1 MHEIETMPSGRP
13 ASRGRVAIAG
23 AGLAGTLTACLLA
36 ARGWRVD
43 VFERRLDPRRHGDSG
58 GRSINLALA
67 TRGIHALRAARLD
80 IETMRHTV
88 AMRGRMVHV
97 AGSFPQLHPYGR
109 DPQDVIWSIH
119 RGRLN
124 RLLLDAAERA
134 GACVHHGAA
143 VEHVDCRTRELIL
156 SSGRRARFDLL
167 IGADG
172 ADSRVRAALAHT
184 ADLGIDCERQPH
196 GYKELEIPATA
207 DGGFRLE
214 PHALH
219 LWPRGG
225 YMCIALPN
233 TEGSFTTTLF
243 LPVDGSDHDDRDT
256 PSFASLPDGRAARR
270 LFERVFPD
278 LSPHVPALE
287 ADFDTHPVGTLG
299 TLRLQ
304 RWHAHGHTV
313 LLGDAAH
320 AMVPFHGQG
329 MNCALEDAVALAR
342 QLDAHPHERATAL
355 AAFEAERRPNALA
368 IQAMALENYIEMRAR
383 VATPGYAL
391 ERELSA
397 WLAERHPERFVP
409 RYSMVTFQRVPYTL
423 AYERGKIQADILRA
437 GTAGCDTF
445 HQIDL
450 RAVERDLRDRLPV
463 LSAA

>member
-1 MHEIETMPSGRP
+1 MYDTDTLSSGRP
-13 ASRGRVAIAG
+13 ASRGRIAIAG
-23 AGLAGTLTACLLA
+23 AGLAGTLAACLLA

-43 VFERRLDPRRHGDSG
+43 IFERRPDPRRHGDSG

-67 TRGIHALRAARLD
+67 ARGIHALHAARLD
-80 IETMRHTV
+80 VEAMRQTV

-97 AGSFPQLHPYGR
+97 AGAFPQLHPYGR
-109 DPQDVIWSIH
+109 DPQDVIWSIQ

-156 SSGRRARFDLL
+156 TDGRRARFDLL

-172 ADSRVRAALAHT
+172 ADSRVRAALART
-184 ADLGIDCERQPH
+184 VDLGIDCERQSH
-196 GYKELEIPATA
+196 GYKELEIPAA
-207 DGGFRLE
+207 SGGGFRLE

-233 TEGSFTTTLF
+233 IEGSFTTTLF
-243 LPVDGSDHDDRDT
+243 LPVDGSHRGDGDM

-270 LFERVFPD
+270 LFDRVFPD
-278 LSPHVPALE
+278 LSPHLPALE

-304 RWHAHGHTV
+304 RWHAHGYAV

-329 MNCALEDAVALAR
+329 MNCALEDAVSLAR
-342 QLDAHPHERATAL
+342 HLDAHPHDRATAL

-368 IQAMALENYIEMRAR
+368 IQAMALENYVEMRAR
-383 VATPGYAL
+383 VATPAYAL

-409 RYSMVTFQRVPYTL
+409 RYSMVTFQHVPYAL

-445 HQIDL
+445 QQIDL
-450 RAVERDLRDRLPV
+450 RAVERDLHDRLSV

>member
-1 MHEIETMPSGRP
+1 MLDTDIHSPRRP
-13 ASRGRVAIAG
+13 ASRGRIAIAG

-43 VFERRLDPRRHGDSG
+43 VFERRPDPRRHGDAS

-67 TRGIHALRAARLD
+67 ERGIHALRAARLD
-80 IETMRHTV
+80 VETMRHTV

-97 AGSFPQLHPYGR
+97 HGEFPHLHSYSR
-109 DPQDVIWSIH
+109 DPREVIRSIH

-134 GACVHHGAA
+134 GAHVHHGAV
-143 VEHVDCRTRELIL
+143 VEHVDCRTRELIMT
-156 SSGRRARFDLL
+156 SGQRASFDLL

-172 ADSRVRAALAHT
+172 ANSRVRAALARSV
-184 ADLGIDCERQPH
+184 DLGIDCERQPH
-196 GYKELEIPATA
+196 GYKELEVPAMPG
-207 DGGFRLE
+207 GGFRLE

-233 TEGSFTTTLF
+233 VEGSFTTTLF
-243 LPVDGSDHDDRDT
+243 LPTASHGDADT
-256 PSFASLPDGRAARR
+256 PSFASVPNGCAARR
-270 LFERVFPD
+270 LFECAFPD
-278 LSPHVPALE
+278 LSPHIPMLE
-287 ADFDTHPVGTLG
+287 ADFDAHPVGTLG

-304 RWHAHGHTV
+304 RWHAYGHTV

-329 MNCALEDAVALAR
+329 MNCALEDAVSLAR
-342 QLDAHPHERATAL
+342 QLDAHPHNRDAAL
-355 AAFEAERRPNALA
+355 AAFEVERRPNALA

-383 VATPGYAL
+383 VTTPSYAL

-409 RYSMVTFQRVPYTL
+409 RYSMVTFQRVPYAL
-423 AYERGKIQADILRA
+423 AYERGRIQADILRA
-437 GTAGCDTF
+437 GTAGCDAF
-445 HQIDL
+445 QQIDL
-450 RAVERDLRDRLPV
+450 HAVERDLFDRLPV
-463 LSAA
+463 LPAS